1 MAMVTLFHKLSPW
14 QMEEKCE
21 VDHNCSVFPDR
32 TFKLTG
38 LAVERL
44 FILIFFFCMATPA
57 QSGEVVSVGEGEIN
71 LTSFPVAYFADN
83 SGQMSFGEVKEQ
95 VFVPSSNKLS
105 LGTEP
110 KAVWSRIEL
119 ANEGDEPRR
128 LFLHHPYVYHS
139 KLAGFYLEGSGDL
152 IGKEILDLDHA
163 SDSPLMYRGSAVY
176 EFELPAGSERTLY
189 VQTVSYSHQWFTLL
203 LVDQEHSRR
212 MLIGTHND
220 IALLIGVLVA
230 LIFYNFLL
238 YFASSNKENIFYSLY
253 LVSGAVWISLSYGL
267 LANVFNV
274 YGAGIFKLHLSLITM
289 PIFLT
294 LFMMAILGTK
304 ESYPRE
310 HRLLQVML
318 GILTIEFIY
327 GLFDIHGAL
336 KPASTMAA
344 LMMFVTMGVTISLV
358 RKGNLLAKFFL
369 IGHSFFLLF
378 NGIAVLFYK
387 GIIGFTYVS
396 SHGVGIGIT
405 LEALMLAFIIAYR
418 IKILEGIK
426 DSHVE
431 LKQQAVTDPLTTL
444 YNRRYFFAEAKDIVA
459 LAKKHGTAVSVLAVD
474 VDHFKSVNDKHGHQ
488 IGDELL
494 VNLADTLKYHC
505 RATDLIARFGGEEFV
520 CLLPGCDLNEAAEVA
535 ESLREA
541 VDRQTVILDTSVP
554 LRFTISI
561 GVSSVNTT
569 NGDIREALSLAD
581 RALYQA
587 KNSGRNQVRT
597 IENCEISGKT
607 LKPAS

>member
-1 MAMVTLFHKLSPW
+1 MAASAH
-14 QMEEKCE
+14 
-21 VDHNCSVFPDR
+21 
-32 TFKLTG
+32 
-38 LAVERL
+38 
-44 FILIFFFCMATPA
+44 
-57 QSGEVVSVGEGEIN
+57 SGERVSIGDGEVN
-71 LTSFPVAYFADN
+71 LTTFPMAYFADVTGAMAFD
-83 SGQMSFGEVKEQ
+83 SVRKQA
-95 VFVPSSNKLS
+95 FVPSPNRLS

-110 KAVWSRIEL
+110 KAVWSRIEIV
-119 ANEGDEPRR
+119 NSGDYPRH

-139 KLAGFYLEGSGDL
+139 KLAGFYLEDSGELVDRQV
-152 IGKEILDLDHA
+152 LDLDDA

-176 EFELPAGSERTLY
+176 EFELPVGATRTLY

-220 IALLIGVLVA
+220 IAVLIGVLVA

-274 YGAGIFKLHLSLITM
+274 YGAGIFKLHLSLISM

-294 LFMMAILGTK
+294 LFMMSILGTK
-304 ESYPRE
+304 DDYPRE
-310 HRLLQVML
+310 HLILKVML
-318 GILTIEFIY
+318 CTLTLQFTW

-344 LMMFVTMGVTISLV
+344 LMMLVTMGVTISLV

-378 NGIAVLFYK
+378 NGVAVLFYK
-387 GIIGFTYVS
+387 GIIGFTYVA

-418 IKILEGIK
+418 IRILEGIK
-426 DSHVE
+426 DSQVE
-431 LKQQAVTDPLTTL
+431 LKRQAVTDPLTML
-444 YNRRYFFAEAKDIVA
+444 FNRRYFFTEAKDIVA
-459 LAKKHGTAVSVLAVD
+459 LAKKHGRAVSVFAVD
-474 VDHFKSVNDKHGHQ
+474 VDHFKSVNDQYGHQ

-494 VNLADTLKYHC
+494 VNLADTLKFHC
-505 RATDLIARFGGEEFV
+505 RSTDLIARFGGEEFV
-520 CLLPGCDLNEAAEVA
+520 CLLPGCDLPEATGVA
-535 ESLREA
+535 EKLRQA
-541 VDRQTVILDTSVP
+541 VEEQTVVLDGSEP
-554 LRFTISI
+554 LRFTISV
-561 GVSSVNTT
+561 GVASVDMAS
-569 NGDIREALSLAD
+569 GDIQEALNEAD

-587 KNSGRNQVRT
+587 KNAGRNRVRA
-597 IENCEISGKT
+597 IESPEVSGKT
-607 LKPAS
+607 LQPVS